1 MLILLICFI
10 LEIVALVCYAVKCLV
25 EEAFADPEWM
35 KFDEPK
41 VSQKPVRYMDNSEY
55 ELGHD
60 VRHTMEDEL

>member
-1 MLILLICFI
+1 MFISFI
-10 LEIVALVCYAVKCLV
+10 LALVALVCYVVKCLV